1 MENSKVDIRRV
12 LNLKKKGFKVEK
24 PKWPVEQMG
33 PKLHLKALDMQQ
45 SVPVAAA
52 EAAAEDGYHCGP

>member
-1 MENSKVDIRRV
+1 M
-12 LNLKKKGFKVEK
+12 EK